1 MTVIV
6 MPGLIYLGLAIY
18 YQDSFMYGTW
28 INGIY
33 CTGKTVDEVNQELI
47 NTYEQKDVYVVTPQD
62 VEVIKPQEFNFSYD
76 FTKSLEVYRKKQ
88 NPLVW
93 YLHMFSGHQNEDILP
108 QVSFDEQALED
119 WILTIKSFES
129 NLQMTEDSLSIVLG
143 ENGYEIRE
151 EKEQILN
158 TQLAVEKIS
167 QAIENAKT
175 EIDLIEEDCYFT
187 RDETVEMQQV
197 RDLYEEVKLIQEASL
212 QYQIKDV
219 VKKVL
224 PSEIA
229 LWIAT
234 DAEGKVITDKKGNL
248 VFDRDAVASFVK
260 ELADKYDTWQNFP
273 FVTHNGNEIIISKG
287 NYGIKIYQQKEVNAL
302 MDYLKNPVEM
312 VREPAYIRNVT
323 YQDKYAIDSTYVEV
337 DMTLQKMMF
346 FEDGKKVF
354 ETDVV
359 TGCTTQGMGTPELV
373 CYVYGKS
380 RNAILKG
387 KNYRSF
393 VNYWVPVYGG
403 IGLHD
408 ATWRDEF
415 GGEIYIKSGSHGCV
429 NTPLE
434 RMTELYDMLKIGM
447 PVVIHY

>member
-1 MTVIV
+1 MKKWIKILSVLLMTVIV
-6 MPGLIYLGLAIY
+6 VPGLIYLGLAIY

-47 NTYEQKDVYVVTPQD
+47 SQQNNEDFYVVTPHD
-62 VEVIKPQEFNFSYD
+62 VETINPEEFSFQYD
-76 FTKSLEVYRKKQ
+76 YTNSLELYRKKQ

-93 YLHMFSGHQNEDILP
+93 YLHMFTGHQNEEILP
-108 QVSFDEQALED
+108 QISFDNQKLEE

-129 NLQMTEDSLSIVLG
+129 NLEMTEDSLSIVLG

-158 TQLAVEKIS
+158 TKMAVERITE
-167 QAIENAKT
+167 AIESAKP
-175 EIDLIEEDCYFT
+175 EIDLLEEECYFT
-187 RDETVEMQQV
+187 RDETIEMQQV

-219 VKKVL
+219 VKNVL

-234 DAEGKVITDKKGNL
+234 DAEGRVLTDKNGKL
-248 VFDRDAVASFVK
+248 IFDKDAIASFVK
-260 ELADKYDTWQNFP
+260 ELADKYDTWQKFP
-273 FVTHNGNEIIISKG
+273 FVTHNGNEIVLSKG

-302 MDYLKNPVEM
+302 LEYLKNPVDT

-323 YQDKYAIDSTYVEV
+323 YQDKYSIDSTYVEV

-346 FEDGKKVF
+346 FKEGEKIF

-373 CYVYGKS
+373 CYIYGKS

-403 IGLHD
+403 IGIHD
-408 ATWRDEF
+408 ATWRDKF
-415 GGEIYIKSGSHGCV
+415 GEEIYIKSGSHGCV
-429 NTPLE
+429 FF
-434 RMTELYDMLKIGM
+434 
-447 PVVIHY
+447 